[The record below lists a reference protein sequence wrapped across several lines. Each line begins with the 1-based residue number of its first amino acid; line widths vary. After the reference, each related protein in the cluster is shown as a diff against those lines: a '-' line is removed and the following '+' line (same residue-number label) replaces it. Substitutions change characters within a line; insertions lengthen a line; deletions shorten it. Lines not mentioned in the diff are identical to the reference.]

1 MLDLK
6 RELVRSLTESDI
18 SAIIPKEVDKIIE
31 SMVEHKNP
39 LRQNLPRKPGSGAGV
54 PINQRTGSSTEPK
67 FYGDTD
73 SFDESTGSYSQVV
86 FTYKTIGCQGKVTRK
101 ARAIGANYVDLLANE
116 MEEKAQEFRDKEEWG
131 YFWGDATTY
140 PKQFDGLDK
149 LTHSDNRFAV
159 GGSGGGNLTLELM
172 DQAIDAVRGT
182 PDMIVC
188 SKRTRRRLRALLQ
201 TQQRFVNTV
210 KVKGGFELMSY
221 NDIPIYISNQIP
233 DTLKVDTDGKTVT
246 SLTAGTLSA
255 LFILDTE
262 KVYVSELTPLTIKP
276 LAKTSSQFDRF
287 DIYADEVLVV
297 RNPYACAEIVGIV

>member
-6 RELVRSLTESDI
+6 RELIRSLSESDI
-18 SAIIPKEVDKIIE
+18 TAIIPKEVDKIIE

-54 PINQRTGSSTEPK
+54 PVNRRTSASTEPT

-73 SFDESTGSYSQVV
+73 PFDESTGSYSQVV

-101 ARAIGANYVDLLANE
+101 AQAIGAHYADLLANE
-116 MEEKAQEFRDKEEWG
+116 MEERAQEFRDKEEWG
-131 YFWGDATTY
+131 YFWGNVSTD
-140 PKQFDGLDK
+140 PKQFDGLNV
-149 LTHSDNRFAV
+149 LTHDDNRIAAGDAT
-159 GGSGGGNLTLELM
+159 GGSLTLDML
-172 DQAIDAVRGT
+172 DQVVDAVRGT

-188 SKRTRRRLRALLQ
+188 SKRTRRRIRALLQ
-201 TQQRFVNTV
+201 TQQRFVNTT

-221 NDIPIYISNQIP
+221 NDVPIYVSNQIP
-233 DTLKVDTDGKTVT
+233 DTIQVDTDGKTIV
-246 SLTAGTLSA
+246 SITAGTLSA

-276 LAKTSSQFDRF
+276 LAKTSSQYDLF